1 MNVSVSQSNLAHAL
15 SIVSHAV
22 ASKSTLAI
30 LVNILITTED
40 GQLRL
45 SATNLELGINYW
57 IPAQINEE
65 GAVTVPAKLL
75 IDLVNTLPN
84 DTVQLKLDTRTQ
96 TLSVRCLQI
105 VTDIKGIGAEEFPPM
120 PVFAPSEAIV
130 FDMPELRKMIQQV
143 AFAASTDDA
152 RPVLQGVFLN
162 VSGNEMT
169 MVATDGF
176 RIAVK
181 SILLKESFDQP
192 VSAIIPARTLMELVR
207 ITSDSDKQVQVTLS
221 TGKMQVIFHLDS
233 VELASQIISGTY
245 VDYKAIVPKSFQTTT
260 VVSTASLLK
269 ACTQAMI
276 IARDSKNLT
285 RLNIQESENGM
296 GKIQITAQSEETG
309 FYENF
314 IEANVDGPDIQ
325 IAFNV
330 RFLREV
336 LEVIDSPNVSIQT
349 NTSMSP
355 GLIIPLDDDKD
366 YRYVI
371 MPMHFG

>member
-22 ASKSTLAI
+22 AAKSTLAI

-57 IPAQINEE
+57 IPAQIDEE

-75 IDLVNTLPN
+75 IDLVNTLPEDN
-84 DTVQLKLDTRTQ
+84 VQLKLDTKTQ

-120 PVFAPSEAIV
+120 PVFDASEAIA
-130 FDMPELRKMIQQV
+130 FDMFELRKMIQQV
-143 AFAASTDDA
+143 AFAASSDDA

-162 VSGNEMT
+162 VSGNEMA

-181 SILLKESFDQP
+181 NIVLKEKFDQP
-192 VSAIIPARTLMELVR
+192 ISAIIPARALLELVR
-207 ITSDSDKQVQVTLS
+207 ITSDSDKQVLVTLS
-221 TGKMQVIFHLDS
+221 TGKMQVIFHLS
-233 VELASQIISGTY
+233 NVELASQIIAGTY
-245 VDYKAIVPKSFQTTT
+245 VDYKAIIPKNFQTTT

-269 ACTQAMI
+269 ACSQAMI

-285 RLNIQESENGM
+285 RLNILGSESGK

-330 RFLREV
+330 RFLKEV
-336 LEVIDSPNVSIQT
+336 MEIIDSPNVSIQT

-355 GLIIPLDDDKD
+355 GLIVPLDEDKNF
-366 YRYVI
+366 RYVI

>member
-1 MNVSVSQSNLAHAL
+1 MNVSVSQANLAHAL

-22 ASKSTLAI
+22 AAKSTLAI
-30 LVNILITTED
+30 LVNILITTEE
-40 GQLRL
+40 GQLKL

-57 IPAQINEE
+57 IPAQIEEE

-75 IDLVNTLPN
+75 IDLVNTLPDAN
-84 DTVQLKLDTRTQ
+84 VQLKLDSATQ

-105 VTDIKGIGAEEFPPM
+105 ITDIKGISAEEFPPM
-120 PVFAPSEAIV
+120 PAFDNAEAIV
-130 FDMPELRKMIQQV
+130 FDMNDLRKMIQQV
-143 AFAASTDDA
+143 AFAASSDDS
-152 RPVLQGVFLN
+152 RPVLQGVYLN
-162 VSGNEMT
+162 ISGNEMA
-169 MVATDGF
+169 MAATDGY

-181 SILLKESFDQP
+181 NITLKENFDQP
-192 VSAIIPARTLMELVR
+192 ISAIIPARTLMELVR
-207 ITSDSDKQVQVTLS
+207 ITSENDKQVLVTLS
-221 TGKMQVIFHLDS
+221 SGKMQVIFHLLN

-245 VDYKAIVPKSFQTTT
+245 VDYKAIIPKSFQTTT
-260 VVSTASLLK
+260 IVSTASMLK
-269 ACTQAMI
+269 ACSQAAI

-285 RLNIQESENGM
+285 RLNIQGGENGA
-296 GKIQITAQSEETG
+296 GKVHITAQSEETG
-309 FYENF
+309 FYENY

-330 RFLREV
+330 RFLKEV
-336 LEVIDSPNVSIQT
+336 MEVIESPNVSIQT

-355 GLIIPLDDDKD
+355 GLIVPLDDDQN

>member
-1 MNVSVSQSNLAHAL
+1 MNVSVSQANLAHAL
-15 SIVSHAV
+15 SVVSHAV
-22 ASKSTLAI
+22 AAKSTLPI
-30 LVNILITTED
+30 LVNILITTEE

-57 IPAQINEE
+57 IPAQIEEE

-75 IDLVNTLPN
+75 IDLVNTLPDDN
-84 DTVQLKLDTRTQ
+84 VQLKLDPKTQ

-105 VTDIKGIGAEEFPPM
+105 VTDIKGISAEEFPPM
-120 PVFAPSEAIV
+120 PAFDGTEAIA
-130 FDMPELRKMIQQV
+130 FDMNDLRKMIQQV
-143 AFAASTDDA
+143 AFAASSDDS
-152 RPVLQGVFLN
+152 RPVLQGVYFN
-162 VSGNEMT
+162 VSGNEMA
-169 MVATDGF
+169 MAATDGY

-181 SILLKESFDQP
+181 NITLKENFDQP
-192 VSAIIPARTLMELVR
+192 ITAIIPARTLMELVR
-207 ITSDSDKQVQVTLS
+207 ITSENDKQVLVTLS
-221 TGKMQVIFHLDS
+221 SGKMQVIFHLQH

-245 VDYKAIVPKSFQTTT
+245 VDYKAIIPKSFQTTT

-269 ACTQAMI
+269 ACSQAAI

-285 RLNIQESENGM
+285 RLNVQGSENGT
-296 GKIQITAQSEETG
+296 GKVHITAQSEETG
-309 FYENF
+309 FYENY

-330 RFLREV
+330 RFLKEV
-336 LEVIDSPNVSIQT
+336 MEVIESPNVSIQT

-355 GLIIPLDDDKD
+355 GLIIPLDDDQN

-371 MPMHFG
+371 MPMHFK